1 MSEYFHLNHF
11 YLNYSDT
18 YTPFQMGT
26 FLLNPIIGITPKSIY
41 PISYV
46 NSGEPRWGNA
56 SSSPFRRLPQYL
68 FHTSSIHITT
78 YPIATTQ
85 PQNLLQSHY
94 DTKPNCDITQL
105 RQSNPKSNLDILRH
119 SYTLRHHPIPYSY
132 FCHQHY
138 DFGSS

>member
-1 MSEYFHLNHF
+1 
-11 YLNYSDT
+11 
-18 YTPFQMGT
+18 MGT

-85 PQNLLQSHY
+85 PQNQTSTYYDIHTHY
-94 DTKPNCDITQL
+94 AITQYPHIHTFVINITTSVPHNVPITTTQK
-105 RQSNPKSNLDILRH
+105 RKNAKSIS
-119 SYTLRHHPIPYSY
+119 SYH
-132 FCHQHY
+132 
-138 DFGSS
+138 GSSYILIPRFFINS